1 MTKLKQNPLKN
12 ITSPKTAFLWPFFY
26 VSLPFLQPT
35 FEFGVTSLRYFHQI
49 LCSSVPH
56 NWFFAMNLSGPCP
69 DFISHMISRMY
80 RILKDGMKLWSSVKN
95 YAVSDSSCTRCIW
108 QVPTCEQN
116 LSKLLLEEL
125 YFISVWLINSHQWG
139 RKGLFSDSTSKYISA
154 HNISH
159 KI

>member
-1 MTKLKQNPLKN
+1 MTKWKQNPLKN
-12 ITSPKTAFLWPFFY
+12 ITSPKQHFYDLFLRLTAISAAYIWVLAW
-26 VSLPFLQPT
+26 LILQ
-35 FEFGVTSLRYFHQI
+35 YFHQI

-56 NWFFAMNLSGPCP
+56 NWFVAMNLSGPRP
-69 DFISHMISRMY
+69 NFISHIISWMY

-116 LSKLLLEEL
+116 LSKPLFEEF

-139 RKGLFSDSTSKYISA
+139 QKRIIDWQFI
-154 HNISH
+154 
-159 KI
+159 